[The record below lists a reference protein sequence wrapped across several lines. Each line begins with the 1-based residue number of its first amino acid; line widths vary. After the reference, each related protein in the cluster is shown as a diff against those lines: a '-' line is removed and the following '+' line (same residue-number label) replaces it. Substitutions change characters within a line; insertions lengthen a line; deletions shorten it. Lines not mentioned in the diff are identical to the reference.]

1 MTYIFNDIENFT
13 DENYFQMISSVPEER
28 AEKSMRCKFMIDKK
42 ISLIAFLL
50 LIYGIKKEYGVDDI
64 SDFST
69 KEWGKPYLKSKKF
82 SFNLSHSRSGV
93 MCSIYNNE
101 VGCDIEP
108 IALEVLDAR
117 WIFSQNEIDMIGN
130 NKNYFTK
137 LWTLKETYSKCM
149 CFGLTKDLNHIDFSK
164 YIHKEK
170 FEIMGKR
177 FLSKYKDNFYYS
189 VCVDSVQEDIQK
201 ECFLKSEDIIKMK
214 KRI

>member
-1 MTYIFNDIENFT
+1 
-13 DENYFQMISSVPEER
+13 
-28 AEKSMRCKFMIDKK
+28 
-42 ISLIAFLL
+42 
-50 LIYGIKKEYGVDDI
+50 
-64 SDFST
+64 
-69 KEWGKPYLKSKKF
+69 
-82 SFNLSHSRSGV
+82 
-93 MCSIYNNE
+93 
-101 VGCDIEP
+101 
-108 IALEVLDAR
+108 
-117 WIFSQNEIDMIGN
+117 
-130 NKNYFTK
+130 
-137 LWTLKETYSKCM
+137 M